1 MFTEVCVWM
10 PERLLHLLPPWEGET
25 ELSWDQSECCFLS
38 RLLSN
43 IESASVLAGGSNN
56 EQLPYSTWHCR
67 ANTPVIFPSGVNQPD
82 FLFSVQNVVN
92 QNNLIQTEW
101 YFGVSTL
108 IFPSSP
114 LLFFFLFLSHI
125 CLPKNI
131 IWTEPKWPQAILV
144 VDRSKYPPW
153 HHHHHHLPSS
163 LSIFARL
170 GLSCDSPGWFNMMH
184 VVAKLMFFSKEPKNT
199 ALSLGHTTNGHF
211 HVAALAKLTD
221 ASTPDSPSWNSGK
234 KTFSFQEKKKKSP
247 QNGLCQRS
255 EISRLLFQPWGWNCS
270 DTDRW
275 QINGKTWMLKPCR
288 VGVSHTFFF

>member
-1 MFTEVCVWM
+1 MNA
-10 PERLLHLLPPWEGET
+10 WEATAPSPSLRGWNWT
-25 ELSWDQSECCFLS
+25 VVGPV
-38 RLLSN
+38 RVLLSFPSSLQHRKK
-43 IESASVLAGGSNN
+43 EQGASVLTGGSDN

-92 QNNLIQTEW
+92 QNHLIQTEW

-114 LLFFFLFLSHI
+114 LLFFFSSHI

-131 IWTEPKWPQAILV
+131 IWTEPKWPQAILA
-144 VDRSKYPPW
+144 VDRSKYPPR
-153 HHHHHHLPSS
+153 HHHLLSS
-163 LSIFARL
+163 MSIFTRL

-211 HVAALAKLTD
+211 HVAALTKLTN
-221 ASTPDSPSWNSGK
+221 ASTPDSPSWHSRK
-234 KTFSFQEKKKKSP
+234 KT
-247 QNGLCQRS
+247 
-255 EISRLLFQPWGWNCS
+255 SRRTVCVS
-270 DTDRW
+270 V
-275 QINGKTWMLKPCR
+275 LKLAGC
-288 VGVSHTFFF
+288 FFNPEGETVFGYGQVTN

>member
-1 MFTEVCVWM
+1 MILWSQHTHISF
-10 PERLLHLLPPWEGET
+10 LP
-25 ELSWDQSECCFLS
+25 
-38 RLLSN
+38 
-43 IESASVLAGGSNN
+43 SAV
-56 EQLPYSTWHCR
+56 
-67 ANTPVIFPSGVNQPD
+67 
-82 FLFSVQNVVN
+82 
-92 QNNLIQTEW
+92 
-101 YFGVSTL
+101 
-108 IFPSSP
+108 
-114 LLFFFLFLSHI
+114 FFLFLSHI

-234 KTFSFQEKKKKSP
+234 KTFSFQEKKKKARRTVCVSVLKLAGCFFNP
-247 QNGLCQRS
+247 EGETVRIWTGDKLMEKPECSNPAEWGYLVLFFLSIHWRDQFVLCVKSWR
-255 EISRLLFQPWGWNCS
+255 EWPLLG
-270 DTDRW
+270 
-275 QINGKTWMLKPCR
+275 
-288 VGVSHTFFF
+288 